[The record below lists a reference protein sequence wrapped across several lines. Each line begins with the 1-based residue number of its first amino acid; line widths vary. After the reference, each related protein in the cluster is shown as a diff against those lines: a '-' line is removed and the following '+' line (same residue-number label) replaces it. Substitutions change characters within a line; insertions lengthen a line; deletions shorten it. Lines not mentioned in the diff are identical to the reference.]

1 MSVVVLGMEM
11 PKVCITEGGWY
22 HSCPMDRTWCAQRFA
37 PKGLTNVQIFESQEC
52 KIPDWCPLRP
62 LPEKHG
68 ALIDRDAL
76 LKQKGGCYDH
86 DGHLLYAVGTG
97 NILCAPTI
105 VEAEGD

>member
-1 MSVVVLGMEM
+1 MSVVILGMEI
-11 PKVCITEGGWY
+11 PK
-22 HSCPMDRTWCAQRFA
+22 SCESCGIPCELWIMHKVGQRH
-37 PKGLTNVQIFESQEC
+37 
-52 KIPDWCPLRP
+52 PDCPLRS
-62 LPEKHG
+62 LPKRHG

-76 LKQKGGCYDH
+76 LKQKGDCYDH